1 MLSAEC
7 LHSLGFGLASY
18 RKGAAREPSGTS
30 AEPATDGTDAPALSQ
45 AAGSVR
51 SRLRWFPPQGGFPLS
66 PRNREKRENRETARG
81 EGGSP
86 RTQRNERGTSNRRH
100 EELPPDATALSQ
112 AAGSARS
119 PLLQHTAAHYCS
131 ILQPILQLI
140 LHTAAYCSPY
150 CSPLLQPITAA
161 PITAAP
167 IPAARS
173 CSTHY
178 CSPFRQHPLLQPVP
192 AAPIA
197 AARSCRAVPTVY

>member
-7 LHSLGFGLASY
+7 LHSLGFGLAGY

-66 PRNREKRENRETARG
+66 PRNRGKRENRETARG

-119 PLLQHTAAHYCS
+119 PLLQHTAAHTAAHTTYCS
-131 ILQPILQLI
+131 ILQPILQ
-140 LHTAAYCSPY
+140 H
-150 CSPLLQPITAA
+150 PLLQPITAA

-167 IPAARS
+167 ITAAHS
-173 CSTHY
+173 CSILLQHTAAHY
-178 CSPFRQHPLLQPVP
+178 CSTFP
-192 AAPIA
+192 
-197 AARSCRAVPTVY
+197 